1 LKEFYGILYLVE
13 NVNKPSFSSDS
24 EFKELIV
31 VVKKRDSK
39 EKQNNNTEI
48 YQYDGNLNRL
58 GSVNLH
64 ELKGFID
71 RNWLSLFK
79 YDEAK
84 RLSEFLE
91 EGLNQ
96 GVLRYLKRDEIMVG
110 IQMLGPEFF
119 FIPNKYWNIAKES
132 ETAITISNGKDA
144 LKIPKKYLIKCLR
157 KPEYYMEKTHIDDP
171 KFYILSIDDTPQGD
185 LERYIVWGL
194 EQNIPA
200 LSLGEEWYK
209 HIWKQIKT
217 KKPYGHI
224 FLHNKI
230 NLERYRILA
239 NYSSKPLCA
248 SKNFFIIKTNNP
260 LIAMWYNSEVMRD
273 FLKIFSRKISDSWT
287 ELLIEDYLQI
297 PVPADDTDAQEF
309 DMFVNKWKQQTLLP

>member
-1 LKEFYGILYLVE
+1 
-13 NVNKPSFSSDS
+13 VNKPSFSSGS

-31 VVKKRDSK
+31 VLKKRGSK

-64 ELKGFID
+64 EIKGFID

-79 YDEAK
+79 YNEAK
-84 RLSEFLE
+84 RLSQFLE
-91 EGLNQ
+91 EGLKQ
-96 GVLRYLKRDEIMVG
+96 GILRYLKRDEIMVG

-119 FIPNKYWNIAKES
+119 FIPNKYWKIVKENNNI
-132 ETAITISNGKDA
+132 ITISNGENS
-144 LKIPKKYLIKCLR
+144 LEIPKKYLVKCLR
-157 KPEYYMEKTHIDDP
+157 KPEYYLRKIHIDDP

-185 LERYIVWGL
+185 LERYIDWGL
-194 EQNIPA
+194 EQKIPA

-224 FLHNKI
+224 FIHDKI
-230 NLERYRILA
+230 DLKRHKILA
-239 NYSSKPLCA
+239 NYSSKSLCA

-260 LIAMWYNSEVMRD
+260 LIAIWYNSEVMKD
-273 FLKIFSRKISDSWT
+273 FLKIFGRKISDSWT
-287 ELLIEDYLQI
+287 ELLVEDYLQI
-297 PVPADDTDAQEF
+297 PVPSEGVDVKDF
-309 DMFVNKWKQQTLLP
+309 DMFINKWKH